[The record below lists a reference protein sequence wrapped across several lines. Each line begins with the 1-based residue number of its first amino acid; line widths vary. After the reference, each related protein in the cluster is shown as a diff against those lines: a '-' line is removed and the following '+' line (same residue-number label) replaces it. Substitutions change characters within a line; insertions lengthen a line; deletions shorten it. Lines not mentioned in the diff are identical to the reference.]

1 MSKKKWNFK
10 FIFSIGI
17 KIVKLNYNIMSINII
32 IYKIS
37 VDGN

>member
-17 KIVKLNYNIMSINII
+17 KIVKLNYNIMSIII